1 MDDIRGSFSKM
12 KKKAKHR
19 LGLTGKKYTPDGMA
33 ANPGGEGPDSTSSL
47 PQPESHVVVG
57 GSYDGE
63 GDKADPA
70 GEPDFSTGPP
80 PQPDGLESVPARGD
94 DDGQEGEGADD
105 DRGDPTG
112 QNPHSDS
119 EIEVESGSSRESEW
133 FSLSGSAPSLSL
145 HGGEPDGT

>member
-33 ANPGGEGPDSTSSL
+33 ANPGGEGADSTSSL

-57 GSYDGE
+57 GSHDGE
-63 GDKADPA
+63 VDKADAA
-70 GEPDFSTGPP
+70 GEQDFSTGPP
-80 PQPDGLESVPARGD
+80 PQPDGPESVPARGD
-94 DDGQEGEGADD
+94 DDGG
-105 DRGDPTG
+105 GDPTG

-119 EIEVESGSSRESEW
+119 EIEVESGSSRETEW

>member
-19 LGLTGKKYTPDGMA
+19 LGLTRKKYTPDGMA
-33 ANPGGEGPDSTSSL
+33 ANPGGEGADSMSSL

-63 GDKADPA
+63 GDKADAA

-94 DDGQEGEGADD
+94 DD
-105 DRGDPTG
+105 RGDPTG
-112 QNPHSDS
+112 QNLHSDS